1 MKMESVMSVEKAMA
15 SSTCLKL
22 ASPLQSRLANPA
34 KAGKSGH
41 PNQTATDSQQVG
53 TYVLNLVF
61 ELLLRMCLEYVHSI
75 FLFMDGAFLGARD
88 GGLVFGYT
96 TYYVLLCF
104 LAKWSVFL
112 SLKSLSS
119 FVWRTSELRSLTGH
133 FEDLF
138 QKESRKKHL

>member
-1 MKMESVMSVEKAMA
+1 VVL
-15 SSTCLKL
+15 CLSLRHNTLDNKTTEGG
-22 ASPLQSRLANPA
+22 AWTITYYPA

-119 FVWRTSELRSLTGH
+119 FVWRTSELR
-133 FEDLF
+133 
-138 QKESRKKHL
+138 